1 MVFVQAHTVSARTP
15 NNGYTDVPMVSVARR
30 LELTLELAELGV
42 EIYETRI
49 RRERPDLSDARVA
62 QVVAEWRRTRP
73 GAELGDAEGRA
84 IDWPRR
90 ERTIG

>member
-1 MVFVQAHTVSARTP
+1 MDSA
-15 NNGYTDVPMVSVARR
+15 ARR
-30 LELTLELAELGV
+30 LELALELAELGV

-49 RRERPDLSDARVA
+49 RREQPDLSDVQVA
-62 QVVAEWRRTRP
+62 WVVAEWRRTRP